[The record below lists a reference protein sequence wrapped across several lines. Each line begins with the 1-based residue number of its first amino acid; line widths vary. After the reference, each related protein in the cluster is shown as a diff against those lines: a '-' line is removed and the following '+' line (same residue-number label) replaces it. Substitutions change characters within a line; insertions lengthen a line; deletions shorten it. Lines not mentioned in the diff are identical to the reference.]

1 MFTAS
6 HTDTAAGHILIAS
19 SDPDDRVQIRSSFE
33 REGYHVD
40 CISSLPDAIRSNLSH
55 YELIL
60 MDFPEDTTTGIHT
73 IENIRQTVSCAAI
86 PLLVLSKA
94 SKCEILVEALN
105 AGADDYII
113 KPFSLREL
121 NARVRAI
128 LRSARRV

>member
-1 MFTAS
+1 ML
-6 HTDTAAGHILIAS
+6 TDSQNNSVVGHILIAS
-19 SDPDDRVQIRSSFE
+19 SDPDDQLQIRSSFE

-40 CISSLPDAIRSNLSH
+40 CIETLPDAIRSNLSH
-55 YELIL
+55 YEMIL
-60 MDFPEDTTTGIHT
+60 MNFPEDTTTGIHT
-73 IENIRQTVSCAAI
+73 IENIRQTVSCATI

-94 SKCEILVEALN
+94 SKCEILVQALN

-128 LRSARRV
+128 LRSARRG